1 MDSTHASKTPW
12 SDSRRFWWL
21 LSPALPALT
30 LLCLLAFAQ
39 GGASTWLWVS
49 LVLFYLVIPALD
61 TLGGE
66 DRSNPPADQVP
77 ALQQEHWYRY
87 VVASCVPLQYGVT
100 GVGAWIAA
108 THTLELL
115 DWLGLV
121 LSVGS
126 INGLGINTAHEL
138 GHKSPRWERSLAQVA
153 LAPVAYGHF
162 FVEHNRGHH
171 LRVATPEDPASARM
185 GEGFWRFLPRS
196 ITGGLRSAWALEAS
210 RLRRQGLPVLH
221 HANQNL
227 QSWSLTVL
235 LYGALTTTLGW
246 QVLPFLVAQALYG
259 MSLLEVVN
267 YIEHYG
273 LLRQHD
279 ERGRI
284 EPCSP
289 RHSWNANHRASNLL
303 LLNLQ
308 RHSDHHAHPARRYQA
323 LRHFDDAPQLP
334 TGYAGMI
341 LLAYIPPLWFRVM
354 DRRVV
359 AHYRQQVHLAH
370 LDPGRR
376 QALLN
381 RWSGA

>member
-39 GGASTWLWVS
+39 GGASAWLWVS

-138 GHKSPRWERSLAQVA
+138 GHKSPR
-153 LAPVAYGHF
+153 
-162 FVEHNRGHH
+162 
-171 LRVATPEDPASARM
+171 
-185 GEGFWRFLPRS
+185 
-196 ITGGLRSAWALEAS
+196 
-210 RLRRQGLPVLH
+210 
-221 HANQNL
+221 
-227 QSWSLTVL
+227 
-235 LYGALTTTLGW
+235 
-246 QVLPFLVAQALYG
+246 
-259 MSLLEVVN
+259 
-267 YIEHYG
+267 
-273 LLRQHD
+273 
-279 ERGRI
+279 
-284 EPCSP
+284 
-289 RHSWNANHRASNLL
+289 
-303 LLNLQ
+303 
-308 RHSDHHAHPARRYQA
+308 
-323 LRHFDDAPQLP
+323 
-334 TGYAGMI
+334 
-341 LLAYIPPLWFRVM
+341 
-354 DRRVV
+354 
-359 AHYRQQVHLAH
+359 
-370 LDPGRR
+370 
-376 QALLN
+376 
-381 RWSGA
+381 